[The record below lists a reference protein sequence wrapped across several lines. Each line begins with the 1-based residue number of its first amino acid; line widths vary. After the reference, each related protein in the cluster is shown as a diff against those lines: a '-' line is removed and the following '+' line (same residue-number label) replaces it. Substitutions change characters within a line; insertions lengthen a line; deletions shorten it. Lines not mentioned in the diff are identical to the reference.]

1 MSVAVHLLFEE
12 FYIFARFMVVGDL
25 IDGRT
30 RKVTDSSLTETLI
43 ATWCPG
49 PVDNCHRDGGA
60 LSPKLLP
67 PPRRLL
73 SILTASE
80 SLDAQRHP

>member
-43 ATWCPG
+43 AGPG
-49 PVDNCHRDGGA
+49 PVDSCHRDGGA

-73 SILTASE
+73 SILTASV
-80 SLDAQRHP
+80 SLGAQRHT